1 MTWLSKVRLVY
12 LQRKKYLFIIC
23 KVRKHSL
30 SDTRIF
36 GLLFVEQKE
45 KVI

>member
-12 LQRKKYLFIIC
+12 LQRKKYFVNIC
-23 KVRKHSL
+23 KIRNLSL

-36 GLLFVEQKE
+36 VLLLC
-45 KVI
+45 